1 MGGFSFLLIAPV
13 FIKWCSSTNADR
25 IPVLDNTDPSI
36 TPKGGQKKPPTM
48 RPIETINAI
57 QKAIST
63 FSMYFNITVAKNFY
77 SFSFIFYCD
86 E

>member
-1 MGGFSFLLIAPV
+1 MGGFSFRLIAPV

-36 TPKGGQKKPPTM
+36 TPKGGAKNPPTM
-48 RPIETINAI
+48 RHIETINAI

-77 SFSFIFYCD
+77 KLFIFYCG